1 MLYRGCESAPRH
13 RLFPLRKQRRCDGRP
28 TAGRTCRIARPPLNL
43 DLEVRLAEIYL
54 AISHD
59 GHSILLHLGNPAYP
73 HVSVPK
79 DLLTVRV
86 SMKGSLNLAR
96 LTHVLPDDMTMLFA
110 SSNPR
115 EIHIP
120 TTCSQRKKLCLV
132 LKKLTFIE

>member
-1 MLYRGCESAPRH
+1 MTVILSFFTWETLH
-13 RLFPLRKQRRCDGRP
+13 
-28 TAGRTCRIARPPLNL
+28 I
-43 DLEVRLAEIYL
+43 
-54 AISHD
+54 
-59 GHSILLHLGNPAYP
+59 HSFLCQ
-73 HVSVPK
+73 K

-132 LKKLTFIE
+132 LKKLTFIG